1 MAVVE
6 GADVQATGVLVAAGG
21 RRGLL
26 MEHATRSLDQ
36 VPPTLD
42 APWVVVL
49 TGSRPDRD
57 TLGAVVE
64 VVGVWTGDE
73 IRVAHV
79 TVLGRHRD
87 LTAWDE
93 AAAVD
98 EPADPAAPAAP
109 GAPAP
114 APAPAAPAAPAAA
127 DGAAAAAARSTIRR
141 PPPRLAA
148 GTSDVLRTL
157 DVLGL
162 VVTHYAVPDSQ
173 SCAEDGS
180 VGGVTVRV
188 TVTDVDAAVR
198 VVGHVGDLGREG
210 DDRIVL
216 VPSRWSAVEVTAA
229 RDLHAQVP
237 EALLVAFGESV
248 TEDDQL
254 QVQLTVMYVTPALEG
269 LVARLP
275 VGIVDVT
282 ALVQERSSAAHRV

>member
-1 MAVVE
+1 
-6 GADVQATGVLVAAGG
+6 
-21 RRGLL
+21 

-57 TLGAVVE
+57 TRGAVVE

-79 TVLGRHRD
+79 TVLGHHSDRTTR
-87 LTAWDE
+87 DE

-98 EPADPAAPAAP
+98 EPTDPAAPAAP

-114 APAPAAPAAPAAA
+114 APAPAAPAAPAAT
-127 DGAAAAAARSTIRR
+127 DAAAVAAAARSTIRR

-162 VVTHYAVPDSQ
+162 VVTHYAVSGSQ

-216 VPSRWSAVEVTAA
+216 VPSRWSTVEVTAA